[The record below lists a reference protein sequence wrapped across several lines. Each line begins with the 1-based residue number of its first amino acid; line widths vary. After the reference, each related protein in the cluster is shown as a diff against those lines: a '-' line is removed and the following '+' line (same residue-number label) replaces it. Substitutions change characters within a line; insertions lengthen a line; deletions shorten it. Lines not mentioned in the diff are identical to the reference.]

1 MLPDPKPPTC
11 ETDDPSSIMLPDL
24 GPEALTGIKVLD
36 LATLFAGPLMAT
48 ILSDSGA
55 EVLRC

>member
-1 MLPDPKPPTC
+1 
-11 ETDDPSSIMLPDL
+11 MLPDL